1 MHFLL
6 DSPGAHVAAKA
17 YMLIEDVTRGCP
29 ETAQKS
35 VKAVAKEVH
44 DILVLRCLCEMD
56 RKDHGNRD
64 VFVVTVA
71 KAFGQSF
78 SKECRDM
85 IFHVHRKVTWGRPRR
100 RSPGPLGHPHLVPR
114 GTSGHERLGAL
125 GDPSALRLDP
135 RWMFDQGRVF
145 KEARGRRDEHATLL
159 PRARLQK
166 RSDQRRRFSAC
177 RIREA
182 QWRQWNQSRGLR
194 CQRPT
199 SVNEQCLV
207 QLCAW
212 CRMLRRSLACSC
224 SFQQ

>member
-1 MHFLL
+1 M
-6 DSPGAHVAAKA
+6 
-17 YMLIEDVTRGCP
+17 
-29 ETAQKS
+29 
-35 VKAVAKEVH
+35 H

-125 GDPSALRLDP
+125 GDTSALRLGTCWIIAG
-135 RWMFDQGRVF
+135 RNGARSILVWM
-145 KEARGRRDEHATLL
+145 KKKTYSCNSSNHEL
-159 PRARLQK
+159 
-166 RSDQRRRFSAC
+166 
-177 RIREA
+177 A
-182 QWRQWNQSRGLR
+182 Q
-194 CQRPT
+194 
-199 SVNEQCLV
+199 
-207 QLCAW
+207 
-212 CRMLRRSLACSC
+212 
-224 SFQQ
+224 

>member
-1 MHFLL
+1 
-6 DSPGAHVAAKA
+6 
-17 YMLIEDVTRGCP
+17 
-29 ETAQKS
+29 
-35 VKAVAKEVH
+35 
-44 DILVLRCLCEMD
+44 MD

-199 SVNEQCLV
+199 SVNEQCSTRAVPCTALRLV
-207 QLCAW
+207 PHVAALFSLQLP
-212 CRMLRRSLACSC
+212 LCSDRG
-224 SFQQ
+224 QRERLTQRLP